1 MGYKLPI
8 GLFYYSKEGGADSEM
23 GCSSGWHF
31 FSGIQPC
38 ETIGNLEVAFAIC
51 RKATKK
57 QKLKSIALYSI
68 AFLQKKCLVYS
79 KQPRPT
85 VPIFG
90 VNPVGKCTFG
100 IVLPRNK
107 YNCQEIF
114 LDCRRKREISPMKR
128 NTKQLIPMI
137 LVFTIIAAAY
147 SCRILAML
155 DIGGVWMNYIRAA
168 LYLLLFSL
176 WGYSIDR
183 RIIQKQALHC
193 LRLTAALMLVWLI
206 LRTLKYEFVTD
217 LTVARYIWYL
227 YYLPMLF
234 IPLLGVYIALTLGKS
249 EEYRLTERA
258 GFLVAVPG
266 ILFLLVITNDLHQQV
281 FAFNSGVPGVPDNYG
296 YSHGIFYFCSM
307 GWMVACMIFSL
318 ALLLKKSRVPS
329 GSKKR
334 IRPFVI
340 ACITVLYGLLYL
352 SGLPA
357 IRRWLGDMNVTF
369 CLLYAAI
376 YESCIRCRMIPS
388 NTGYVELFEA
398 TTLAA
403 CIADRSGS
411 IVLRSRAAGEDMVCP
426 REGVP
431 LIRPNGIRISSAPIS
446 GGYAVWQDNVRP
458 LTELRARLSENKT
471 KINSNKEKLRE
482 AYIIQKKL
490 LELTEKNRIYDEME
504 ARYGDQITRV
514 GQLLRQCQGAAPE
527 EIQSALKR
535 ILLLGTYIKRS
546 ANLYFLSQE
555 YELLPQQELRLTIDE
570 AVRVINV
577 CGTEC
582 SVVYHTTGPMRA
594 TEVARLLDL
603 LKVVTEA
610 AMGGLYSLFISV
622 SDGEMDL
629 SVECAAELS
638 FLASPDVTVQQEDG
652 LWLVRT
658 RIGGG
663 SGA

>member
-1 MGYKLPI
+1 M
-8 GLFYYSKEGGADSEM
+8 
-23 GCSSGWHF
+23 
-31 FSGIQPC
+31 
-38 ETIGNLEVAFAIC
+38 
-51 RKATKK
+51 
-57 QKLKSIALYSI
+57 
-68 AFLQKKCLVYS
+68 
-79 KQPRPT
+79 
-85 VPIFG
+85 
-90 VNPVGKCTFG
+90 
-100 IVLPRNK
+100 
-107 YNCQEIF
+107 
-114 LDCRRKREISPMKR
+114 
-128 NTKQLIPMI
+128 
-137 LVFTIIAAAY
+137 
-147 SCRILAML
+147 
-155 DIGGVWMNYIRAA
+155 
-168 LYLLLFSL
+168 
-176 WGYSIDR
+176 
-183 RIIQKQALHC
+183 
-193 LRLTAALMLVWLI
+193 
-206 LRTLKYEFVTD
+206 
-217 LTVARYIWYL
+217 
-227 YYLPMLF
+227 
-234 IPLLGVYIALTLGKS
+234 
-249 EEYRLTERA
+249 
-258 GFLVAVPG
+258 
-266 ILFLLVITNDLHQQV
+266 ITNDLHQQV
-281 FAFNSGVPGVPDNYG
+281 FAFSSGVPGGPDNYS
-296 YSHGIFYFCSM
+296 YSYGPVYFCYL
-307 GWMVACMIFSL
+307 GWTVTCMFFSL
-318 ALLLKKSRVPS
+318 ILLLKKSRVPC
-329 GSKKR
+329 SKKKR
-334 IRPFVI
+334 LAPFVI
-340 ACITVLYGLLYL
+340 GCATVLYGILYL
-352 SGLPA
+352 LGLPA
-357 IRRWLGDMNVTF
+357 VRWWFGDMNVMF

-376 YESCIRCRMIPS
+376 YESCIRCRMIQS

-403 CIADRSGS
+403 CIADRTGN
-411 IVLRSRAAGEDMVCP
+411 IVLRSRAAGEGMVCP

-458 LTELRARLSENKT
+458 LTELRARLSENKA

-570 AVRVINV
+570 AVRVITV

-610 AMGGLYSLFISV
+610 AIGGLYSLFISV

>member
-1 MGYKLPI
+1 
-8 GLFYYSKEGGADSEM
+8 
-23 GCSSGWHF
+23 
-31 FSGIQPC
+31 
-38 ETIGNLEVAFAIC
+38 
-51 RKATKK
+51 
-57 QKLKSIALYSI
+57 
-68 AFLQKKCLVYS
+68 
-79 KQPRPT
+79 
-85 VPIFG
+85 
-90 VNPVGKCTFG
+90 
-100 IVLPRNK
+100 
-107 YNCQEIF
+107 
-114 LDCRRKREISPMKR
+114 MKR

-137 LVFTIIAAAY
+137 LVFTIIAAGY
-147 SCRILAML
+147 SCRMLAMF
-155 DIGGVWMNYIRAA
+155 DICGVYVNYIRAA

-176 WGYSIDR
+176 WGYSLDR
-183 RIIQKQALHC
+183 RIIQPQTLHW
-193 LRLTAALMLVWLI
+193 LRLTAALMLLWLI

-234 IPLLGVYIALTLGKS
+234 IPLLGVYIALSLGKS
-249 EEYRLTERA
+249 EKFRLTGRIGA
-258 GFLVAVPG
+258 LAIIPAV
-266 ILFLLVITNDLHQQV
+266 LFLLVITNDLHQQV
-281 FAFNSGVPGVPDNYG
+281 FAFSSGVPGGPDNYS
-296 YSHGIFYFCSM
+296 YSYGPVYFCYL
-307 GWMVACMIFSL
+307 GWTVTCMFFSL
-318 ALLLKKSRVPS
+318 ILLLKKSRVPC
-329 GSKKR
+329 SKKKR
-334 IRPFVI
+334 LAPFVI
-340 ACITVLYGLLYL
+340 GCATVLYGILYL
-352 SGLPA
+352 LGLPA
-357 IRRWLGDMNVTF
+357 VRRWFGDMNVMF

-403 CIADRSGS
+403 CIADRSGN

-570 AVRVINV
+570 AVRVITV

-610 AMGGLYSLFISV
+610 AIGGLYSLFISV